1 MLRVKRTDAGVS
13 TAARLFVTLLD
24 VLSGSWAYA
33 VDNVAATSLST
44 SSGATY
50 MPCFSNSAT
59 VLSSAAARS
68 GRGRCFTSSSRGI
81 PSSGVAVIGII
92 HRRLVTDNVII
103 GHKKFF
109 DKGFEKEVGGVL

>member
-1 MLRVKRTDAGVS
+1 
-13 TAARLFVTLLD
+13 
-24 VLSGSWAYA
+24 
-33 VDNVAATSLST
+33 
-44 SSGATY
+44 

-68 GRGRCFTSSSRGI
+68 GRGICFTSSSRGI

-103 GHKKFF
+103 GYKKFF
-109 DKGFEKEVGGVL
+109 DKGFEKEVGGVLCGANVKVGPYLSVLVLYRIARSPT